1 MASVLTVKQLNNY
14 LKFLIE
20 GDVRLQSLFLKGEI
34 SNLKDHY
41 ASGHIYF
48 TLKDNDSAIN
58 CIMFRSFAS
67 LIKFRPENG
76 MNVILR
82 GKVSVYEKD
91 GQNRFYAEEMTP
103 DGVGDI
109 ALKFEQTKKKLES
122 EGLFDPASKR
132 PLPKFPKKIA
142 VVTSDSGAAIKDILN
157 ILSRRWGLCEVL
169 LCPVSVQGRQAVPD
183 MLNVLDKIY
192 TLGDIDLCIIG
203 RGGGSAEDLW
213 AFNDESLAYKIYEA
227 PFPVISAVGHET
239 DFTICDFV
247 ADMRAPTPSAAAE
260 LAVPDT
266 GEVLTMLL
274 KSEEALKNALKRKYE
289 YSKLKLERCT
299 RSAVFNNPVQNIVN
313 TRSEY
318 IDRLTDRLTA
328 SVLEN
333 FRGKSNR
340 FSKLA
345 AQLDALSPLKT
356 LSRGYAAVKKEGKA
370 VTSAKALKEKDV
382 LQLTFSDGTADCEIK
397 GVQYE

>member
-20 GDVRLQSLFLKGEI
+20 GDARLQSIFLKGEI

-48 TLKDNDSAIN
+48 TLKDNDAAIN
-58 CIMFRSFAS
+58 CIMFRSFAER
-67 LIKFRPENG
+67 IKFRPENG
-76 MNVILR
+76 MGVILR
-82 GKVSVYEKD
+82 GKVSVYDKD

-122 EGLFDPASKR
+122 EGLFDPESKR

-142 VVTSDSGAAIKDILN
+142 VITSDSGAAVRDILN
-157 ILSRRWGLCEVL
+157 ILTRRWALCEVL
-169 LCPVSVQGRQAVPD
+169 LCPASVQGAQAVPD
-183 MLNVLDKIY
+183 MLGVLDKIY

-213 AFNDESLAYKIYEA
+213 AFNDEKLAYKIYEA

-247 ADMRAPTPSAAAE
+247 ADLRAPTPSAAAE
-260 LAVPDT
+260 LAVPDM
-266 GEVLTMLL
+266 GEMFL
-274 KSEEALKNALKRKYE
+274 KLQKSGETLKTALKAKLE
-289 YSKLKLERCT
+289 HSKLRLERCLG
-299 RSAVFNNPVQNIVN
+299 SAVLKNPKESIVG
-313 TRSEY
+313 TKAEFV
-318 IDRLTDRLTA
+318 DRLSDRLKTA
-328 SVLEN
+328 TTALFTEK
-333 FRGKSNR
+333 KSE
-340 FSKLA
+340 FSKLV

-356 LSRGYAAVKKEGKA
+356 LSRGFTAVKKGEKA
-370 VTSAKALKEKDV
+370 VTSAKELKEKDI
-382 LQLTFSDGTADCEIK
+382 LSLTFADGKADCEIK
-397 GVQYE
+397 GVYYE